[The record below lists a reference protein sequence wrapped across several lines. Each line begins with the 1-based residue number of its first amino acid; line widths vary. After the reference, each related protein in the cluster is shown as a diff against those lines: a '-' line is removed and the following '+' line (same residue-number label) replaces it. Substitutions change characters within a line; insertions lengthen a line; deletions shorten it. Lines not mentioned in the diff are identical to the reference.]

1 MAGAVGGVGMKLQ
14 QQLSEFLYAELLH
27 SLGVYSGACTRMDS
41 LLGELEGAESGL
53 DGVAERRLRGA
64 AQAGRHCNAHLRD
77 QLHHPASTDGGSILR
92 GQPSP
97 FPVAE
102 KWAYPTASLLTSI
115 SDFYEDAAAALRLHL
130 TDPELGEDP
139 KAPDGYVLGYRLAF
153 IHDPHRR
160 RAELGLD
167 HERRLVEGKIER
179 VEARLAGV
187 QKLLPAAQRD
197 DRGEIDDDERNAR
210 FAQLLHGDASGNYSL
225 LLTIIQAMSEAHMWM
240 HEAEHQQSQSF
251 GEMLASVPE
260 THLQTH
266 DMLRY
271 SRALNSFVFA
281 AARTSPWVFAEDE
294 AERKYVIANYPTCVT
309 TLAPTYCM
317 WASVQF
323 SLLALHRRAFTWW
336 SMGRQE
342 RAYRDFH
349 KLIRLLRGLRG
360 PADRRGLRVPGTK
373 TFIAG
378 ITGMS
383 ELHIGRIY
391 RGQHAHKMALRYFKR
406 ASRHLD
412 GWEKHEEI
420 GELIKSSHWR
430 LNLLLNEGKAHY
442 QLGHIKRSMLCYAK
456 AWRAYLLLV
465 EAETHATA
473 NLEVVNA
480 FTKWIERIVDDPDL
494 DRRELRVRIE
504 PLVQQF
510 GTLRTPPHLRLLAAD
525 IVMRMGH
532 LLSVLK
538 LPPANDDPEG
548 EKEKKSPRTIPPKSD
563 QDLAGRCMSKAAFL
577 DPTSTMAAADLL
589 KIEHATNQ
597 PILRPDEAGEDPTEI
612 PLKDQWPAVSGRFEE
627 AAQATEYILQRW
639 LKETEPKR
647 PERLSKRKR
656 IARELLNAFL
666 AHTDSSNVKL
676 AQVYRYLTQGKREPE
691 DDLLEDEYAL
701 DFVCMRRYSSFFP
714 FLPRPSAFRAPGGGY
729 FVQVREHGKKPFGIA
744 IDPGPDFIEN
754 LYRCGYA
761 LVDIQMIVVT
771 HDHADHIASL
781 DALLAL
787 MFNRE
792 GLSDETFSRDGRR
805 LAIVGNE
812 SVFER
817 YEFFNVDELEFEGR
831 EKFRKD
837 SVRVLSFETMA
848 EITNLDDGPGEGGG
862 KRTSAIEAEGIL
874 LEPETLRIEPVRTWG
889 HIDAAGH
896 ISQGFLLSFGPD
908 GDRASILFT
917 GDTGAPKSLA
927 LEPDPERRA
936 REDLYTKEGS
946 KDLQEAIAE
955 ADVVVA
961 HLSSVPLRELRIL
974 AGLKTGPKKAKPE
987 QVSPDEEKV
996 DLVSE
1001 YAELWGRAANQVTAA
1016 AEKEAREAAEG
1027 EPGPKDPGIEEA
1039 EFLLK
1044 QIQFGFRVKPQSKEL
1059 GVEVSPFSNPNKIRK
1074 QSNQHLYL
1082 SGLIEV
1088 AEAMAANE
1096 REREQ
1101 LLLIGELREELGT
1114 FRTSIAGTISDTFFN
1129 QGDGN
1134 RGVLKASALTADIGL
1149 RVRLT
1154 RRPSG
1159 EDRALDV
1166 LCTTCDLDNDLV
1178 PKEQFHGLSEIRE
1191 VCVKGEDEGV
1201 FYNCLL
1207 HDPRLRDEYLFVEL
1221 VERYDVFGE

>member
-1 MAGAVGGVGMKLQ
+1 MVGAVGGAGMNLQ
-14 QQLSEFLYAELLH
+14 RQMSEFLYAELLH
-27 SLGVYSGACTRMDS
+27 SLGAYRGACTRMDS
-41 LLGELEGAESGL
+41 LLGELEEAESGL

-64 AQAGRHCNAHLRD
+64 AQAARHCNAHLRD
-77 QLHHPASTDGGSILR
+77 QLHHPASADGSILR

-130 TDPELGEDP
+130 TDLELGESLD
-139 KAPDGYVLGYRLAF
+139 APDGFVLGYRLAF

-160 RAELGLD
+160 RAKLGSE

-187 QKLLPAAQRD
+187 RKLVPDAQKD
-197 DRGEIDDDERNAR
+197 DRAEVDEDERNAR
-210 FAQLLHGDASGNYSL
+210 FAKLLRGDASKDYSL

-240 HEAEHQQSQSF
+240 HEAEHEQSQSF
-251 GEMLASVPE
+251 GEMLGNIPE

-271 SRALNSFVFA
+271 SRALNSFVYA
-281 AARTSPWVFAEDE
+281 AARTAPWIFAEDE
-294 AERKYVIANYPTCVT
+294 TERKYVIANYPTCVT

-317 WASVQF
+317 WISVQF

-391 RGQHAHKMALRYFKR
+391 RGQHAHKMALRYFER
-406 ASRHLD
+406 ASGHLE
-412 GWEKHEEI
+412 GWEKHGEI
-420 GELIKSSHWR
+420 GDLIKSSHWR

-442 QLGHIKRSMLCYAK
+442 QLGHVKRSLLCYAK

-473 NLEVVNA
+473 NLEVVNT
-480 FTKWIERIVDDPDL
+480 FTEWMEKIVGDPDL
-494 DRRELRVRIE
+494 NRRELRTRIE
-504 PLVQQF
+504 PLVEQF
-510 GTLRTPPHLRLLAAD
+510 GTLRAPPQLRLLAAD
-525 IVMRMGH
+525 IVMRVGH
-532 LLSVLK
+532 LLLVLK
-538 LPPANDDPEG
+538 LPPANEG
-548 EKEKKSPRTIPPKSD
+548 AEDEKGKESPRALPPQSD
-563 QDLAGRCMSKAAFL
+563 HDLAGRCMSKAAFL

-589 KIEHATNQ
+589 RIEQAIDGRV
-597 PILRPDEAGEDPTEI
+597 PRPDEAGEAPAEI
-612 PLKDQWPAVSGRFEE
+612 ALADQWPAVSGRFEE
-627 AAQATEYILQRW
+627 AAQATEYVLQHW
-639 LKETEPKR
+639 LKETEPKM
-647 PERLSKRKR
+647 PARLPKRKR

-691 DDLLEDEYAL
+691 DELPEDGYAL

-729 FVQVREHGKKPFGIA
+729 FVHVREHGKKPFGIA

-761 LVDIQMIVVT
+761 LVDIQMIIVT

-792 GLSDETFSRDGRR
+792 ELSDKTFDQKRKR
-805 LAIVGNE
+805 LAIIANK
-812 SVFER
+812 SAFER
-817 YEFFNVDELEFEGR
+817 YEFFNEKKLEFEGMY
-831 EKFRKD
+831 RKD
-837 SVRVLSFETMA
+837 SVRVLKFDEMA
-848 EITNLDDGPGEGGG
+848 DITNPENSRQERE
-862 KRTSAIEAEGIL
+862 KKIKKQGIL
-874 LEPETLRIEPVRTWG
+874 FEPETLRIEPVRTWG
-889 HIDAAGH
+889 HIDAAGR
-896 ISQGFLLSFGPD
+896 ISQGFLLSFGPP

-917 GDTGAPKSLA
+917 GDTGSPKSLA
-927 LEPDPERRA
+927 LEPDPEREERA
-936 REDLYTKEGS
+936 ELYAKEGS
-946 KDLQEAIAE
+946 KELRTAIEE

-974 AGLKTGPKKAKPE
+974 AGLKGSPKKPKPTGE
-987 QVSPDEEKV
+987 GDGKEEV
-996 DLVSE
+996 DLGSE
-1001 YAELWGRAANQVTAA
+1001 YVELWERAAKQVITTG
-1016 AEKEAREAAEG
+1016 EG
-1027 EPGPKDPGIEEA
+1027 GVGVEPGSKDPGIEEA

-1044 QIQFGFRVKPQSKEL
+1044 QIQFGFRVKSEPKAL
-1059 GVEVSPFSNPNKIRK
+1059 GVAVSPFSHHRNIRK
-1074 QSNQHLYL
+1074 QSSQHLYL

-1088 AEAMAANE
+1088 AEAMAAGD
-1096 REREQ
+1096 REQ

-1114 FRTSIAGTISDTFFN
+1114 FRTSIAGSISDTFFKRPGSG
-1129 QGDGN
+1129 QEPSK
-1134 RGVLKASALTADIGL
+1134 LSALTTDIGL

-1154 RRPSG
+1154 RTLSG
-1159 EDRALDV
+1159 KERALDV

-1178 PKEQFHGLSEIRE
+1178 PSEQFHRLSEIRE

-1207 HDPRLRDEYLFVEL
+1207 HDPRLRDEYLWVES